1 MCGTKALREA
11 MKFICHFGPPWK
23 TLSKPLISVGGIFT
37 REKGLQFS
45 AIFSSRS
52 QCVKENQ
59 VDNDLYRY
67 RNTGLCYRDTVETLY
82 STIYYSKYFIELN
95 VDKSTEYVALWTH
108 KDTPYLA
115 LSGELWS
122 VFYEYFNRNWPC
134 YKGFLLYNFQ
144 IKISWHELHF
154 HYSVHLVYLYSVF
167 QCPNGTPS
175 PQLPPE
181 EMEYLT
187 CGCINIVLHCCA
199 PFY

>member
-1 MCGTKALREA
+1 MEYLATHMYVEKQGNYCYNNGLVMCGTKALREA

-67 RNTGLCYRDTVETLY
+67 RNTGLCYRDT
-82 STIYYSKYFIELN
+82 
-95 VDKSTEYVALWTH
+95 
-108 KDTPYLA
+108 
-115 LSGELWS
+115 
-122 VFYEYFNRNWPC
+122 
-134 YKGFLLYNFQ
+134 LYNFQ

-154 HYSVHLVYLYSVF
+154 LFSTSCLPVWRVSVSKWNPVSSTSTRGNGIPYLRLHRYCSSLL
-167 QCPNGTPS
+167 CPLLLTWFNFNPS
-175 PQLPPE
+175 
-181 EMEYLT
+181 MDK
-187 CGCINIVLHCCA
+187 
-199 PFY
+199 